1 MSSLVGIRKY
11 MLKKR
16 AFISILSSRIPD
28 LFIYAKNR
36 LKKFITVKRKSEGN
50 RLSTGELENIERLGR
65 SQIDEYVDKARLV
78 LIETA
83 KRRTLITYDTL
94 MHKLGHGPGRTFS
107 GDVVRKVSEL
117 ELAEGRPRLSA
128 VVIRSDTRMVGG
140 GFFGLPNTPDSV
152 KRSKWEEWS
161 NPQLSSEEQEYWHN
175 ELRKV
180 YDYWCPEFR

>member
-1 MSSLVGIRKY
+1 MSKKGAYISTLSL
-11 MLKKR
+11 
-16 AFISILSSRIPD
+16 RIAD
-28 LFIYAKNR
+28 IFTYAKNR
-36 LKKFITVKRKSEGN
+36 LKKFIGVKRKSQVN
-50 RLSTGELENIERLGR
+50 RVSTAALENIERLGR
-65 SQIDEYVDKARLV
+65 GQIDEYVDKARLV

-94 MHKLGHGPGRTFS
+94 MHKLGRGPGRAFS

-140 GFFGLPNTPDSV
+140 GFFGLPNTPDLV

>member
-1 MSSLVGIRKY
+1 MSKEGAYIG
-11 MLKKR
+11 
-16 AFISILSSRIPD
+16 ILSSRIAD
-28 LFIYAKNR
+28 FFTDAKNR
-36 LKKFITVKRKSEGN
+36 LKEFITVKRKSQVN
-50 RLSTGELENIERLGR
+50 RLSTVELKNIERLGR
-65 SQIDEYVDKARLV
+65 DQIDEYIDKARLV

-117 ELAEGRPRLSA
+117 ELAQGRPRLSA

-140 GFFGLPNTPDSV
+140 GFFGLPNTPDSM